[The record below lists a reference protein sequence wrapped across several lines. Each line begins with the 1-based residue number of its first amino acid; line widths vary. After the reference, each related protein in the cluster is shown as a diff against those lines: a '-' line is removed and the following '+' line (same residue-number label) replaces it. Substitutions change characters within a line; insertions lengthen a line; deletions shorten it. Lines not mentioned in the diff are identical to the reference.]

1 MALSCDMDNTV
12 ILWRLKSENE
22 RAELLKECCKDS
34 YDYGSI
40 SSTMSFDEL
49 KENVHN
55 EYEIDNLIKLLRN

>member
-1 MALSCDMDNTV
+1 MVLSCDMDNPV

-22 RAELLKECCKDS
+22 RAELLKECCRDS

-49 KENVHN
+49 KKNIHEG
-55 EYEIDNLIKLLRN
+55 YEIDSLTKLLRN

>member
-1 MALSCDMDNTV
+1 MVLSCDMDNPI

-40 SSTMSFDEL
+40 SSTMSFNEL

-55 EYEIDNLIKLLRN
+55 GDEIDSLIHYLRN

>member
-1 MALSCDMDNTV
+1 MVLSCDMDNPI

-22 RAELLKECCKDS
+22 RAELLKECCTDT

-40 SSTMSFDEL
+40 WSSMSFDEL